1 MSLYRHSLC
10 DSKKNKQCIEQMKW
24 LFLLLFFFESKINK
38 KPLKFFLLT
47 IPHQLFSNQVIQMQI
62 SLKKHKCKKKNWQ
75 APLD

>member
-38 KPLKFFLLT
+38 KPLKFFF
-47 IPHQLFSNQVIQMQI
+47 IDDSPPIIFESSNTNANL
-62 SLKKHKCKKKNWQ
+62 SKK
-75 APLD
+75 A